1 MWNAKAFLEQ
11 GQYESMET
19 SRQGAAAAGRG
30 KLPKDRI
37 HRSVGRARP
46 IRYEI
51 TDRAPSDKATW
62 DRVVALFC
70 LGKAWQFKAYP
81 KALFPGCDVGDTVA
95 LFSRVLGVYLHM
107 TDEEVPADV
116 KKWNVKILRLNR
128 QNRHTDMAEAGHFY
142 SELDKHLNA
151 NPAKAATLAF

>member
-1 MWNAKAFLEQ
+1 
-11 GQYESMET
+11 MET
-19 SRQGAAAAGRG
+19 SRQGAAAVGRG

-81 KALFPGCDVGDTVA
+81 KALFPVSIAEISWPAYAQGGTFSAASEKCHA
-95 LFSRVLGVYLHM
+95 LAVQV
-107 TDEEVPADV
+107 
-116 KKWNVKILRLNR
+116 
-128 QNRHTDMAEAGHFY
+128 
-142 SELDKHLNA
+142 
-151 NPAKAATLAF
+151 

>member
-1 MWNAKAFLEQ
+1 MNSLSLAVFSGEALRACMQAFLEQ

-46 IRYEI
+46 TRYEI

-81 KALFPGCDVGDTVA
+81 KALFPV
-95 LFSRVLGVYLHM
+95 S
-107 TDEEVPADV
+107 
-116 KKWNVKILRLNR
+116 I
-128 QNRHTDMAEAGHFY
+128 AE
-142 SELDKHLNA
+142 SS
-151 NPAKAATLAF
+151 

>member
-1 MWNAKAFLEQ
+1 MKSLPLVFLSGQASRACLQAFLEQ

-81 KALFPGCDVGDTVA
+81 KALFPVSIA
-95 LFSRVLGVYLHM
+95 
-107 TDEEVPADV
+107 
-116 KKWNVKILRLNR
+116 KI
-128 QNRHTDMAEAGHFY
+128 
-142 SELDKHLNA
+142 S
-151 NPAKAATLAF
+151 